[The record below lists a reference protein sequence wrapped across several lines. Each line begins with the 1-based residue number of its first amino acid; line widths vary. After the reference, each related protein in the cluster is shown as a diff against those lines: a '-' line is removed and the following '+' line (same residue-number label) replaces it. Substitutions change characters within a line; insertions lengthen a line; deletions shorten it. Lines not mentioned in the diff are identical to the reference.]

1 MSESSN
7 ASPET
12 WGTPE
17 SHWPFPRPVASP
29 TPEDRARFATLT
41 ADQRVEWLLQML
53 RLLEMQFGHLV
64 QAPSTNP
71 PHRSQA

>member
-7 ASPET
+7 ASAET

-29 TPEDRARFATLT
+29 TEEDRARFAALT
-41 ADQRVEWLLQML
+41 ADQRVQWLLQML
-53 RLLEMQFGHLV
+53 RLLEVQFGHLV
-64 QAPSTNP
+64 RTP
-71 PHRSQA
+71 